1 MRGTDRRPAG
11 PSGSEAGSPG
21 GSGPLAGSD
30 RVSGGP
36 IDDPAMADRAN
47 PRWDD
52 ATAPRPD
59 AQSPTNPD
67 GSPNVMPGEH
77 VELPMPDAPERKLG
91 TTQDQA
97 ARALEPEVGRDNIR
111 EGRGGGAPNPALA
124 EGGEGG

>member
-1 MRGTDRRPAG
+1 
-11 PSGSEAGSPG
+11 
-21 GSGPLAGSD
+21 
-30 RVSGGP
+30 
-36 IDDPAMADRAN
+36 MADRAN

-77 VELPMPDAPERKLG
+77 VELLMPDAPERKLG

-97 ARALEPEVGRDNIR
+97 VRALEPVVGRDNIR